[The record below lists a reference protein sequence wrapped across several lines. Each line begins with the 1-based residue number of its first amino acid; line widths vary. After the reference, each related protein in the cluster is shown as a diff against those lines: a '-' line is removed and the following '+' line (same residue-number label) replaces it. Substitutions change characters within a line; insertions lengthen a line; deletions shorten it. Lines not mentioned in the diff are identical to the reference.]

1 MSAWLERV
9 LVRDRAHT
17 RLHELTLGLGPG
29 SLTAVVGGDGAGK
42 STLLGVLVGA
52 VAPTSGRVHVPPR
65 ERIGFVSSAPGVYPD
80 MTVEE
85 NLRFAGAG
93 YDVRGRELA
102 GRITELL
109 EVTGLELARDRL
121 ASRLSG
127 GMRQKLAFAC
137 AVLHRPRLLVMD
149 EPTTGLDP
157 ISRADLW
164 RLVSATL
171 TSGAVVVFSTT
182 YVDEAARADQ
192 VVVLDEGHAIAE
204 GTPEEIRA
212 RLPGRVVR
220 VDRPVEGVASWR
232 RGRTRHAW
240 IPSGAPPAG
249 SISQTADLEDA
260 VIVAALARRDRT
272 AREARHDAA

>member
-1 MSAWLERV
+1 MRAGLERV
-9 LVRDRAHT
+9 LVRDRAHA
-17 RLHELTLGLGPG
+17 RLHELSLSLDPG
-29 SLTAVVGGDGAGK
+29 SLTAIVGGDGAGK

-52 VAPTSGRVHVPPR
+52 VTPTSGRVHVPSR
-65 ERIGFVSSAPGVYPD
+65 ERIGYVSAAPGVYPD

-85 NLRFAGAG
+85 NLCFAGAG
-93 YDVRGRELA
+93 YDVQGRELA
-102 GRITELL
+102 GRITQLL
-109 EVTGLELARDRL
+109 EVTELASARDRL

-127 GMRQKLAFAC
+127 GMRHKLAFAC
-137 AVLHRPRLLVMD
+137 AVLHQPQLLVMD

-171 TSGAVVVFSTT
+171 TRGAAVVFSTT

-192 VVVLDEGHAIAE
+192 VVVLDDGHVIAR

-212 RLPGRVVR
+212 RIPGRVVR
-220 VDRPVEGVASWR
+220 VDGPVEGVASWR
-232 RGRTRHAW
+232 RGRARHAW

-249 SISQTADLEDA
+249 STSQTADLEDA
-260 VIVAALARRDRT
+260 VIVAALARRDRSV
-272 AREARHDAA
+272 REARDDAA